1 MEKKRIEWIDSLK
14 GALMIG
20 VIWSHSSANTGGGYW
35 LTACYMAAFYFISG
49 YISGNKNQKLSVL
62 LKEKAK
68 RLLFPCFVYG
78 VVLVGIDVIL
88 SGTQGSLNKL
98 IGVFYSRY
106 MLFPHDLN
114 NNVFFLKSYNS
125 TLWFLTSMFL
135 TSICFD
141 AFRKCQRKKI
151 FVLILFVLGYVLMY
165 FPVLLPWSIDS
176 VPVTTLIMIAGYY
189 FRGVSLDSFS
199 VKNKIVVLI
208 VLLPIYLIC
217 ITINQGINLSI
228 REYGSDGIKGYLF
241 YYIISLIGA
250 VILMILFSVLPIL
263 KGLIFVGRHTM
274 TYMCLQIFTLAIS
287 YKVFMFVH
295 INDVVSGWI
304 GVCVTLIMIW
314 LVIKF
319 YEAVSKKIKLFKY
332 L

>member
-1 MEKKRIEWIDSLK
+1 
-14 GALMIG
+14 MIG

-49 YISGNKNQKLSVL
+49 YISRNKNQKLSVF

-68 RLLFPCFVYG
+68 RLLFPCLVYG

-88 SGTQGSLNKL
+88 SGTQGTLNKL

-106 MLFPHDLN
+106 MLFPH
-114 NNVFFLKSYNS
+114 
-125 TLWFLTSMFL
+125 
-135 TSICFD
+135 
-141 AFRKCQRKKI
+141 
-151 FVLILFVLGYVLMY
+151 
-165 FPVLLPWSIDS
+165 
-176 VPVTTLIMIAGYY
+176 
-189 FRGVSLDSFS
+189 
-199 VKNKIVVLI
+199 
-208 VLLPIYLIC
+208 
-217 ITINQGINLSI
+217 
-228 REYGSDGIKGYLF
+228 LF
-241 YYIISLIGA
+241 YYIISFIGA

-287 YKVFMFVH
+287 YKVFMLVH

-314 LVIKF
+314 MAIKF

>member
-1 MEKKRIEWIDSLK
+1 
-14 GALMIG
+14 
-20 VIWSHSSANTGGGYW
+20 
-35 LTACYMAAFYFISG
+35 MAAFYFISG

-176 VPVTTLIMIAGYY
+176 VPVTTL
-189 FRGVSLDSFS
+189 F
-199 VKNKIVVLI
+199 
-208 VLLPIYLIC
+208 
-217 ITINQGINLSI
+217 
-228 REYGSDGIKGYLF
+228 
-241 YYIISLIGA
+241 
-250 VILMILFSVLPIL
+250 
-263 KGLIFVGRHTM
+263 
-274 TYMCLQIFTLAIS
+274 
-287 YKVFMFVH
+287 
-295 INDVVSGWI
+295 
-304 GVCVTLIMIW
+304 
-314 LVIKF
+314 
-319 YEAVSKKIKLFKY
+319 
-332 L
+332 

>member
-1 MEKKRIEWIDSLK
+1 
-14 GALMIG
+14 
-20 VIWSHSSANTGGGYW
+20 
-35 LTACYMAAFYFISG
+35 MAAFYFISG

-125 TLWFLTSMFL
+125 ILWFLTSMFL

-151 FVLILFVLGYVLMY
+151 F
-165 FPVLLPWSIDS
+165 
-176 VPVTTLIMIAGYY
+176 
-189 FRGVSLDSFS
+189 
-199 VKNKIVVLI
+199 
-208 VLLPIYLIC
+208 
-217 ITINQGINLSI
+217 
-228 REYGSDGIKGYLF
+228 
-241 YYIISLIGA
+241 
-250 VILMILFSVLPIL
+250 VLPIL

>member
-1 MEKKRIEWIDSLK
+1 
-14 GALMIG
+14 
-20 VIWSHSSANTGGGYW
+20 
-35 LTACYMAAFYFISG
+35 
-49 YISGNKNQKLSVL
+49 
-62 LKEKAK
+62 
-68 RLLFPCFVYG
+68 
-78 VVLVGIDVIL
+78 
-88 SGTQGSLNKL
+88 
-98 IGVFYSRY
+98 

-114 NNVFFLKSYNS
+114 NNIFFLKSYNS

-135 TSICFD
+135 TSICFG

-151 FVLILFVLGYVLMY
+151 FVSILFALGYVLMY

-176 VPVTTLIMIAGYY
+176 VPVTTLVMIAGYY

-199 VKNKIVVLI
+199 VKNKIVALI

-241 YYIISLIGA
+241 YYIISFIGA

-287 YKVFMFVH
+287 YKVFMLVH

-314 LVIKF
+314 MAIKF